1 LILFERTTKE
11 KADPYT
17 YINQLKSPELC
28 MYTEILLRAFQAAE
42 STSMRWILSMV
53 DAKRAV
59 ETRIVKGKTVK
70 KKIFE
75 NSFSFLS

>member
-1 LILFERTTKE
+1 
-11 KADPYT
+11 
-17 YINQLKSPELC
+17 
-28 MYTEILLRAFQAAE
+28 
-42 STSMRWILSMV
+42 MV

-59 ETRIVKGKTVK
+59 ETRIVKGKTVQ